1 MADLTAVRAK
11 ARAHQDALDEPRWL
25 TIAAVAARFGVSES
39 TVRGIPA
46 DELPYKEF
54 GNGRKL
60 KRRRYRVADVE
71 AYEAVDVRHTRTRR
85 RAS

>member
-1 MADLTAVRAK
+1 VTRDLTAIR
-11 ARAHQDALDEPRWL
+11 ARAREHQDQLDEPRWL
-25 TIAAVAARFGVSES
+25 TTAAVAARFGVSES
-39 TVRGIPA
+39 TIRGIPA

-54 GNGRKL
+54 GNGHKL

-71 AYEAVDVRHTRTRR
+71 AYEKVDVRHTSR